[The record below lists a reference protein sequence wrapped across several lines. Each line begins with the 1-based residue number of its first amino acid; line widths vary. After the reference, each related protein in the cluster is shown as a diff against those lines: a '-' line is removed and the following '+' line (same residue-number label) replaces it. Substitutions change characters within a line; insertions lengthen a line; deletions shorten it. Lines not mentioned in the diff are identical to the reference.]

1 MKKILF
7 AVLFGLI
14 MSNSVILH
22 SQAYE
27 KGQVTADFTTGF
39 IGLYGYNNFAVR
51 TIPLTFAAEYGFHEY
66 VSAGVYASMF
76 SQLFKIPGI
85 PSYRISYVPFGFR
98 GCIHLTDLINQ
109 NLNLSL
115 SATEIDLYGGI
126 HAGYVINSSRR
137 LTSSGVLLVRERFYP
152 IAGLFAGARY
162 YFLPNVAGVFE
173 FGATPNGLFNFGLT
187 LKLK

>member
-1 MKKILF
+1 MKKILI
-7 AVLFGLI
+7 AALIGLI
-14 MSNSVILH
+14 MSNSIKLH

-39 IGLYGYNNFAVR
+39 IGIYGVSNSAVR
-51 TIPLTFAAEYGFHEY
+51 SIPLTFAAEYGFHEY

-76 SQLFKIPGI
+76 SQLYKFSSLS
-85 PSYRISYVPFGFR
+85 SYRVTYVPFGFR

-109 NLNLSL
+109 QLNLSL
-115 SATEIDLYGGI
+115 TASEIDLYGGA
-126 HAGYVINSSRR
+126 HFGVVLNSSRR
-137 LTSSGVLLVRERFYP
+137 VTNSGNIIVRERAYP
-152 IAGLFAGARY
+152 IGGIFVGGRY